1 MMMRWKAALESLG
14 IEFRDDLGI
23 VESLSTAS
31 ERLTWQSQGLPGDHL
46 SLENGVILD
55 HGTRFPLVIDPSGQ
69 AISFLLNK
77 HRDEKIQT
85 TSFLDK
91 AFTKTLAGAVR
102 FGTTLLV
109 ENVEKIDPILN
120 PILNKELQRT
130 GGRTLVRIGT
140 EEVDYSPQFKII
152 LSTKN
157 PAVQLTP
164 DLCSRVTLVNFTVT
178 PDSLESQSLSQV
190 VKSMKPE
197 IETQREAL
205 LKLQGEQNVK
215 LRELEDQMLAKISA
229 CEGSILDDDAVVEG
243 MEVLMKEGAQVEE
256 QISHSAEVMTQV
268 HLAVAKFEPF
278 ASICRKLFVLL
289 ESLRELS
296 FLYEF
301 PAKTFMG
308 ILDHVLEANSKLEEA
323 DESARIGALKTA
335 LFTEVAARIG
345 RSLQDDDKIVFSL
358 LLARL
363 STGDDTI
370 GAGQAEKTD
379 VLIQL
384 ITEAFGDEFP
394 WQGRA
399 LSNLAEVTNME
410 ITSTVPLLLCSA
422 PGHDVSGRVEAMARE
437 LGKELSSVA
446 MGSAEGY
453 DTADSLV
460 TTASKR
466 GTWVMLKNV
475 HLCVDWLRETLVKKI
490 QAFGPGTHK
499 DFRLFITSEI
509 NPRLPTGL
517 LRISD
522 TIVAQAPTGTKAS
535 LNRFLSSIAK
545 DRFSSPIRNRLY
557 LLLGWVHAVVQ
568 ERLRFVP
575 NGWTEAYEWTEADAT
590 HGMDVID
597 SLVESGHKDP
607 EKLPWDAIR
616 STLCKGVYGGRI
628 TELSDQEVLDELVN
642 TVFVPKAFDV
652 EFKLVSAIPDG
663 PVLPDGS
670 SRDEILQWVH
680 ALPAHTPPTW
690 IGLDSSAEVERE
702 KSVAATV
709 VHKVS
714 LIQDKCDTES

>member
-1 MMMRWKAALESLG
+1 MTKWKDALESLD
-14 IEFRDDLGI
+14 IEFREDLGI

-31 ERLTWQSQGLPGDHL
+31 QRLQWQSEGLPGDHL

-77 HRDEKIQT
+77 HKEEKIQT

-109 ENVEKIDPILN
+109 ENVETIDPILN

-130 GGRTLVRIGT
+130 GGRTLVRIGS
-140 EEVDYSPQFKII
+140 EEVDYSPKFRII

-178 PDSLESQSLSQV
+178 PDSLESQSLSEV
-190 VKSMKPE
+190 VKAMKPE
-197 IETQREAL
+197 LESQREAL

-256 QISHSAEVMTQV
+256 QISHSEEVMKQV
-268 HLAVAKFEPF
+268 HQAVARFEPF
-278 ASICRKLFVLL
+278 AGICRRLFILL

-308 ILDHVLEANSKLEEA
+308 ILDRILESSAASE
-323 DESARIGALKTA
+323 DESARIGALKKA

-345 RSLQDDDKIVFSL
+345 RGLQVDDKIVFSL

-363 STGDDTI
+363 STSDKAI
-370 GAGQAEKTD
+370 GSSKAETTGE
-379 VLIQL
+379 LIQL
-384 ITEAFGDEFP
+384 VIDTFGSEFP

-399 LSNLAEVTNME
+399 LSDLADVTNLE
-410 ITSTVPLLLCSA
+410 IGPTVPLLLCSA

-446 MGSAEGY
+446 MGSAEGFE
-453 DTADSLV
+453 TAESLV

-490 QAFGPGTHK
+490 QAFGHGTHK
-499 DFRLFITSEI
+499 DFRIFITSEI

-517 LRISD
+517 LRVSD
-522 TIVAQAPTGTKAS
+522 TIVAQAPSGLKAS
-535 LNRFLSSIAK
+535 LNRFLSSVAK
-545 DRFSSPIRNRLY
+545 DRFSSPICNRLY

-575 NGWTEAYEWTEADAT
+575 NGWSEAYEWTEADAI
-590 HGMDVID
+590 HGLAVID
-597 SLVESGHKDP
+597 SLVEGGGKDP

-628 TELSDQEVLDELVN
+628 TEPSDQEVLDELVN
-642 TVFVPKAFDV
+642 TVVVPKAFDV
-652 EFKLVSAIPDG
+652 EFRLVSAIPDG

-670 SRDEILQWVH
+670 SRSDILEWIN
-680 ALPAHTPPTW
+680 ALPSHTPPTW
-690 IGLDSSAEVERE
+690 VGLDSSAEVERE
-702 KSVAATV
+702 RNVAAAV
-709 VHKVS
+709 VQKVA
-714 LIQDKCDTES
+714 LVQNKCDTES